1 MGWGGGLHGQPA
13 RRRSSPCYAP
23 AAASCLLRSVS
34 RSNSQVVVMSLGGT
48 ERHCR
53 TACSAWQE
61 SVELRTGF
69 PDRNA
74 ELRTAVVELIGHSA
88 GMRACLAVQPH
99 NHELEREVYRSLRRG
114 STSVVVAEALCLAG
128 TSLTAHE
135 STRHE

>member
-48 ERHCR
+48 ERHCC

-69 PDRNA
+69 QDRKA
-74 ELRTAVVELIGHSA
+74 ELRTAGVDLIGNSA
-88 GMRACLAVQPH
+88 GMRACIAVQRIITNSRAKFTGH
-99 NHELEREVYRSLRRG
+99 LG
-114 STSVVVAEALCLAG
+114 A
-128 TSLTAHE
+128 
-135 STRHE
+135 